1 MGRKGIEVQGAY
13 SADDLKKLAG
23 KSKDARY
30 VRRLLMIAS
39 VLEGAKRCE
48 AAKIGGID
56 VQTLRD
62 WVTRYNAEGP
72 AGLPDR
78 KHPGRAP
85 LLDGAEL
92 KKFAILVKAEP
103 DLYKDGVVRW
113 RLCDLKQEIWKFF
126 KKDMCEMTVSR
137 YLKQAGFSHISA
149 RPLHPKQEKEAVET
163 FKKTSKPS

>member
-1 MGRKGIEVQGAY
+1 MGRRGIEVEGDY

-23 KSKDARY
+23 QSKDARH

-39 VLEGAKRCE
+39 ILEGAKRHE
-48 AAKIGGID
+48 AAKIGDIG

-62 WVTRYNAEGP
+62 WVIRYNAKGP
-72 AGLPDR
+72 DGLLDK
-78 KHPGRAP
+78 KHPGRVP
-85 LLDGAEL
+85 LLDAVEL
-92 KKFAILVKAEP
+92 KKFALLVKADP

-113 RLCDLKQEIWKFF
+113 RLKDLKGTIWYFF
-126 KKDMCEMTVSR
+126 KKEVCEMTVSR

-163 FKKTSKPS
+163 FKKTSKLS